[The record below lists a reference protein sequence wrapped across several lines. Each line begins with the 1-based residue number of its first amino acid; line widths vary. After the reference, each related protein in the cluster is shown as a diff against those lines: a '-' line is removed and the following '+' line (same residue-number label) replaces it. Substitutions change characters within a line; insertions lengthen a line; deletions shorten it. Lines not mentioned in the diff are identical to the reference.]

1 MNIRVVVLL
10 CLAEALTMAG
20 VSTYPALL
28 PVLRAEWELNN
39 TQAGL
44 VGGAFF
50 GGYMIAVP
58 LLVGLT
64 DRIAARRIYL
74 VGCALLATGAAGFAA
89 VANGVIT
96 ASVFQAV
103 AGAGLAGT
111 YMPGLRELSD
121 RVSGPKQSRAIAFY
135 TSTFGIG
142 TSLSL
147 VLTDLVTRAA
157 GWREA
162 FAVAAAGPV
171 IAAAIVQFALGAG
184 PARARAGTRRLLD
197 FGAVFR
203 DRTSVGFIGGYASHC
218 WELFALRSW
227 MVAFFAF
234 AAARTGTSLPWS
246 APVMAAAINLLGP
259 AASVLGNE
267 AAIGRRARAIVAM
280 MCVSGALAFAVGLSA
295 SLSVTAVAAIV
306 AIYFVSVMSD
316 SAALTAGLVG
326 ASPQEARGGAMAA
339 YSLGGFA
346 AGFLAPLAFGAVLDG
361 AGGDTRP
368 LGWTLAFS
376 SVAAVAFAG
385 ALTVRSFVSTS
396 KTTA

>member
-1 MNIRVVVLL
+1 MSVRIVILL
-10 CLAEALTMAG
+10 CVAEALTMAG

-28 PVLRAEWELNN
+28 PQLRTEWALTN

-58 LLVGLT
+58 ILVGMT
-64 DRIAARRIYL
+64 DRMAARRIYAI
-74 VGCALLATGAAGFAA
+74 GCALLSAGAAGFAA
-89 VANGVIT
+89 LAQGVAS
-96 ASVFQAV
+96 ASLFQAV

-121 RVSGPKQSRAIAFY
+121 RVRGPKQSRAIAFY

-147 VLTDLVTRAA
+147 VLADLATRAA
-157 GWREA
+157 GWRGA

-171 IAAAIVQFALGAG
+171 VAAAIVLFGLGAG
-184 PARARAGTRRLLD
+184 PAASRSATRRLFD
-197 FGAVFR
+197 FTSVVR
-203 DRTSVGFIGGYASHC
+203 DRTSVGLISGYAAHC

-234 AAARTGTSLPWS
+234 ASAQGGTGLWWS
-246 APVMAAAINLLGP
+246 GPSTAAAINLLGP

-267 AAIGRRARAIVAM
+267 TAIGRRRRAIVTM
-280 MCVSGALAFAVGLSA
+280 MCISGTLALGVGASA
-295 SLSVTAVAAIV
+295 SSSAATIAVVV

-316 SAALTAGLVG
+316 SAALTAGLVA
-326 ASPQEARGGAMAA
+326 ASPADARGGVMAA

-346 AGFLAPLAFGAVLDG
+346 AGFLAPLTFGAVLDA
-361 AGGDTRP
+361 AGGDNHAWAWR
-368 LGWTLAFS
+368 LAFG
-376 SVAAVAFAG
+376 SVAAVALAG
-385 ALTVRSFVSTS
+385 AVTVRTLVNPS
-396 KTTA
+396 KVKA